1 MLIGVLDKYII
12 GKFLRTFFFT
22 VLIFSMVSVII
33 DWSGNVERFIS
44 SDITR
49 NEIVFGYFP
58 SFLLFIL
65 GLIWPMLSLIAV
77 IFFTGRMASNSE
89 VISILNAGVSFRRF
103 LRPYMLTASLLTIV
117 YIFGIHFFV
126 PMANEYRQELERVYF
141 NRNKDEGQTRDIHL
155 FVAPDTKIYINF
167 YRKRDS
173 TARDFRLETFQDHQ
187 LVAVTKARHAQYIAE
202 REVWE
207 LHNYEIRTFHD
218 GQETYTN
225 GIGAKLDTS
234 IQLRPDDFV
243 EYKEQQATMT
253 SPALLSHIQKQKS
266 RGAGNV
272 RRYQIEWIRRLAD
285 PFTVFILT
293 LIGVSVA
300 ARKVRGGVGIQ
311 LAGGMFMGALFVFIS
326 RFSATFSLGSSI
338 SPWLGMWMPNIVF
351 FLVALYFI
359 RTAQK

>member
-1 MLIGVLDKYII
+1 MIIGVLDKYII

-89 VISILNAGVSFRRF
+89 IISILNAGVSFNRF
-103 LRPYMLTASLLTIV
+103 LRPYMLTAGLLTIV
-117 YIFGIHFFV
+117 YILGIHFFV
-126 PMANEYRQELERVYF
+126 PMANEYRQELTRIYF

-155 FVAPDTKIYINF
+155 FVAPETKVYINF

-173 TARDFRLETFQDHQ
+173 TARDFRLETFQNNQ
-187 LVAVTKARHAQYIAE
+187 LVALTKARNAKYLAASNQ
-202 REVWE
+202 WE
-207 LHNYEIRTFHD
+207 LQNYEIRTFYD
-218 GQETYTN
+218 GQETYRS
-225 GIGAKLDTS
+225 GLGAKLDTS
-234 IQLRPDDFV
+234 IQLHPEDFV
-243 EYKEQQATMT
+243 EYKEQQMTMT
-253 SPALLSHIQKQKS
+253 SPELLAYIDKQKS
-266 RGAGNV
+266 RGSANV
-272 RRYQIEWIRRLAD
+272 RRYEIEWARRIAE

-300 ARKVRGGVGIQ
+300 ARKVRGGMGIQ

-326 RFSATFSLGSSI
+326 RFSATFSLGSTI
-338 SPWLGMWMPNIVF
+338 PPFLGMWMPNIIF
-351 FLVALYFI
+351 FFVALYFI